1 MRQTSYETQAGW
13 FLAGSRTGKISCVA
27 KFASYNLFRQEVRM
41 SSVQE
46 QQVLDALKQVIDPDL
61 HRDIVS
67 LGFVKAVQID
77 GGKVSFQVELT
88 TPACPVKE
96 QLKQQSRDV
105 VAAIAGVTD
114 VQVGMTAR
122 VKGRTKPEDND
133 LIPGVKN
140 VIAVASGKGGVGKS
154 TTAVNLA
161 VALAQSGASVGILDA
176 DIYGPSLPRMLNIQ
190 GKPEQEEGKSQV
202 EPMEAYGLLK
212 VMSMGFFME
221 EDTPVVWRGPMVGMA
236 VEQLLRDVDW
246 GELDYLVIDL
256 PPGTGDAQLTLTQ
269 KVPIT
274 GAVIV
279 STPQDI
285 ALSDVKKGINM
296 FKKVDVPILGIIEN
310 MSYYLC
316 PSCGHRAEIFSHGG
330 AKREAEKAGMVFLG
344 HIPLDTTICENAD
357 AGTPILITLPDSPQT
372 AIYRETASKI
382 AAQVATMQY
391 NAKSAP
397 KIVVE

>member
-1 MRQTSYETQAGW
+1 
-13 FLAGSRTGKISCVA
+13 
-27 KFASYNLFRQEVRM
+27 M
-41 SSVQE
+41 SSVHE
-46 QQVLDALKQVIDPDL
+46 QQVLDALKRVMDPDL
-61 HRDIVS
+61 HRNIVS
-67 LGFVKAVQID
+67 LGFVKDIHIEA
-77 GGKVSFQVELT
+77 GEVSFKVELT

-96 QLKQQSRDV
+96 LLKQQSIDV
-105 VAAIAGVTD
+105 VAAIPGVQKVN
-114 VQVGMTAR
+114 VQMTAR
-122 VKGRTKPEDND
+122 VQNSHKNMQTD
-133 LIPGVKN
+133 LLPGVKN

-161 VALAQSGASVGILDA
+161 IALAQSGAAVGILDA
-176 DIYGPSLPRMLNIQ
+176 DIYGPSLPRMLNVTGKPQQEEQQQ
-190 GKPEQEEGKSQV
+190 GKIQPSEV
-202 EPMEAYGLLK
+202 YGLLK

-246 GELDYLVIDL
+246 GELDYLVVDL

-274 GAVIV
+274 GVVIV
-279 STPQDI
+279 STPQDV

-316 PSCGHRAEIFSHGG
+316 PSCGHRAEVFSHGG
-330 AKREAEKAGMVFLG
+330 ALREAKAAGMVFLG
-344 HIPLDTTICENAD
+344 HIPLDATICENAD
-357 AGTPILITLPDSPQT
+357 AGTPILIALPDSPQT
-372 AIYRETASKI
+372 AIYREIASKI
-382 AAQVATMQY
+382 AARVATLQF
-391 NAKSAP
+391 NAKPFP

>member
-1 MRQTSYETQAGW
+1 
-13 FLAGSRTGKISCVA
+13 
-27 KFASYNLFRQEVRM
+27 M

-46 QQVLDALKQVIDPDL
+46 QQVLEALTQVMDPDL
-61 HRDIVS
+61 HRNIVS
-67 LGFVKAVQID
+67 LGFIKNMQIQ
-77 GGKVSFQVELT
+77 GGEVSFTLELT

-96 QLKQQSRDV
+96 QLKQQSMDV
-105 VAAIAGVTD
+105 VAAIPGVTK
-114 VQVGMTAR
+114 VQVQLTAQVR
-122 VKGRTKPEDND
+122 ATQHKVATD
-133 LIPGVKN
+133 LLPAVKN

-161 VALAQSGASVGILDA
+161 VALSQSGASVGILDA
-176 DIYGPSLPRMLNIQ
+176 DIYGPSLPRMLNIA
-190 GKPEQEEGKSQV
+190 GKPAQSEATGK
-202 EPMEAYGLLK
+202 LLPPVAHGMK

-274 GAVIV
+274 GVIIV
-279 STPQDI
+279 STPQDV

-310 MSYYLC
+310 MSYFLC
-316 PSCGHRAEIFSHGG
+316 PSCGHRSEIFSHGG
-330 AKREAEKAGMVFLG
+330 ALREAVAAGMNFLG

-357 AGTPILITLPDSPQT
+357 AGTPIVVALPDSPQT
-372 AIYRETASKI
+372 AVYRQIAAKV
-382 AAQVATMQY
+382 AAQVATRQFE
-391 NAKSAP
+391 AKQFP
-397 KIVVE
+397 TIITE